1 MDQAIRWLT
10 VLEAGAG
17 VLALVMALA
26 LKPWRMLR
34 GHLLTPTLAALALL
48 PWFWL
53 LPQHLPQGLSV
64 QLSGASL
71 LVLML
76 GWPLA
81 VPVLALVALVV
92 WILGQADATAVLSQ
106 WVWVGLVPATLAML
120 LGAALRRWLP
130 PNPFIYT
137 LGRGFLG
144 TAVAMFLSGFLYE
157 GLYRLLGGVAMEQA
171 LVARWLMA
179 WGDAFLTGLF
189 AAIFVAFVP
198 QWLATWSDDRYLRP
212 PDRPGA

>member
-1 MDQAIRWLT
+1 MDDWTWWLT
-10 VLEAGAG
+10 VLEAALGAVG
-17 VLALVMALA
+17 LAVALA
-26 LKPWRMLR
+26 MRPWRMLK
-34 GHLLTPTLAALALL
+34 GSLLTPTLAAVVLL

-53 LPQHLPQGLSV
+53 LPQKLPQGMSV

-92 WILGQADATAVLSQ
+92 WAVGRADLVAVLSQ
-106 WVWVGLVPATLAML
+106 WVWVGLVPATLALL
-120 LGAALRRWLP
+120 LGAVLRRWLP
-130 PNPFIYT
+130 ANPFIYT

-144 TAVAMFLSGFLYE
+144 TAAVVFVSGTVYE
-157 GLYRLLGGVAMEQA
+157 LIHHLVGGVPLLEA

-179 WGDAFLTGLF
+179 WGDAFLTGLMV
-189 AAIFVAFVP
+189 AVFVAFAP
-198 QWLATWSDDRYLRP
+198 QWLATWSDERYLKP
-212 PDRPGA
+212 PAP